1 MKLHYKISLSLAAI
15 VLLASCAGEQ
25 KETKNA
31 KDELAKLK
39 AEQKEIQNKIAA
51 LEAKAG
57 PSKGSKKVP
66 VYVTSMTPTV
76 FNNYIDVQ
84 GKVDVDEIVT
94 AIPETPGI
102 INAILV
108 RPGQYVRKGQVVAT
122 LRAEAVDRGI
132 AELDQQI
139 DFAKTLYDKQKRLWD
154 QEIGTEIQL
163 LSAKNQYES
172 LIKKKQSVLTTKSSF
187 NVYSPISGVVDAVDA
202 TIGQSY
208 ASPMNPPV
216 IRIIN
221 TGKLK
226 VKADVAENYSSSVRT
241 GSNAM
246 IIFPDLND
254 TLITKINY
262 AERMINPISR
272 TYATYVTLPAN
283 PKYQPNMIAKVKI
296 STYQNARAFVL
307 PASLI
312 QKTDQGNF
320 VYVADA
326 NKKAKLLPIQI
337 GNTYDSKVE
346 ILSGL
351 TLGDQV
357 ITTGYEELNEGDEL
371 LFETAQ

>member
-1 MKLHYKISLSLAAI
+1 MTILYKLSFALTATMLFVA
-15 VLLASCAGEQ
+15 CGGN
-25 KETKNA
+25 KES
-31 KDELAKLK
+31 KDSKTELADLK
-39 AEQKEIQNKIAA
+39 KQQQEIQTKIAA
-51 LEAKAG
+51 IESKAG
-57 PSKGSKKVP
+57 TSKGARKVA
-66 VYVTSMTPTV
+66 VYVTAMSPTV

-84 GKVDVDEIVT
+84 GKVDIDEIVN

-102 INAILV
+102 INSILV
-108 RPGQYVRKGQVVAT
+108 RPGQYVHKGQVVAT

-172 LIKKKQSVLTTKSSF
+172 LLKKKQSTLTTKNSF

-202 TIGQSY
+202 TVGQSY

-221 TGKLK
+221 TGKLR
-226 VKADVAENYSSSVRT
+226 VQADVAENYASVVRT
-241 GSNAM
+241 GSQVM
-246 IIFPDLND
+246 LIFPDLRD
-254 TLITKINY
+254 TLLTKISY
-262 AERMINPISR
+262 AERMINNVSR
-272 TYATYVTLPAN
+272 TYSTYIPLPAN
-283 PKYQPNMIAKVKI
+283 NKYQPNMIAKVKI
-296 STYQNARAFVL
+296 ATYQNARAFVL
-307 PASLI
+307 PVSLI
-312 QKTDQGNF
+312 QKTELGNF

-326 NKKAKLLPIQI
+326 NKKAKLTPVQL

-351 TLGDQV
+351 ALGDQV
-357 ITTGYEELNEGDEL
+357 ITTGYEELNEGDDL
-371 LFETAQ
+371 LIGE